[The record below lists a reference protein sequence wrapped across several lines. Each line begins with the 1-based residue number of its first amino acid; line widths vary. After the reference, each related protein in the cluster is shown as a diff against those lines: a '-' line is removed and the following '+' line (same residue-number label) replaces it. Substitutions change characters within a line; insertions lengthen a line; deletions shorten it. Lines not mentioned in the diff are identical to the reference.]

1 MKKFGF
7 GSKKSEGADED
18 GNRSALFGSR
28 SKNKSPAPSSNP
40 YAQPPPSGD
49 PYSQGRGRG
58 TPPGAGGYGPPSN
71 PGRPGMNPPGPLGN
85 SAPRNPYENLDN
97 KYGRANGGYARG
109 GPGYQSGYGADRY
122 GGDASGPP
130 GPKSRYGP
138 GGYGGL
144 GRTDPNDTASVDD
157 NRDALLGD
165 ARARQQERRYN
176 PALQDVPQGGAS
188 GATADGTNTT
198 YAPTY
203 QERQLTAEEEEE
215 EDIQAM
221 KHEIRMIKQQDVSS
235 TRNAL
240 RAALE
245 AEQTGRDTLLRLG
258 AQGERIHN
266 TEKNLDL
273 ASNQN
278 QIADEKSRELKKLN
292 KSMFAMNVSNPFT
305 GEQRRRA
312 RDEAIIDRHH
322 EERLQREATRQAAF
336 RTEQRM
342 DETFKTLSKK
352 AANGPQ
358 KQTNLADRSKYQ
370 FEADSEDD
378 EMENEIESNLSA
390 IEGVTGRLNLL
401 ARAQGKEIEQ
411 QNADLGRIM
420 GKSDHVDDQIVMNS
434 ARLGRIR

>member
-7 GSKKSEGADED
+7 GSKKSEGGDED
-18 GNRSALFGSR
+18 SSRSALFGSR
-28 SKNKSPAPSSNP
+28 SKNKSPAASSNP

-49 PYSQGRGRG
+49 SYSQGRGRG
-58 TPPGAGGYGPPSN
+58 GPPGAGGYGLPSG
-71 PGRPGMNPPGPLGN
+71 PGRPGMNRPGPQAN
-85 SAPRNPYENLDN
+85 SGPRNPYENLDN
-97 KYGRANGGYARG
+97 KNGRANGGYAPG
-109 GPGYQSGYGADRY
+109 GPGYQSGYGGDRY
-122 GGDASGPP
+122 GGDGSAPP
-130 GPKSRYGP
+130 APKSRYGP

-144 GRTDPNDTASVDD
+144 GRADPNDAASVDD

-165 ARARQQERRYN
+165 ARVRQQERRFN
-176 PALQDVPQGGAS
+176 PALQDVPQGGTS
-188 GATADGTNTT
+188 GAAADDTDAA

-221 KHEIRMIKQQDVSS
+221 KHDIRMIKQQDVSS

-245 AEQTGRDTLLRLG
+245 AEETGRDTLVRLG

-266 TEKNLDL
+266 TEMNLDL

-278 QIADEKSRELKKLN
+278 KIADEKSRELKKLN
-292 KSMFAMNVSNPFT
+292 KSMFAMHVANPFT

-312 RDEAIIDRHH
+312 RDEAIIDRHQ

-342 DETFKTLSKK
+342 DETFKTLSKN
-352 AANGPQ
+352 AAHGPQ
-358 KQTNLADRSKYQ
+358 KQTNLAERSKYQ

-378 EMENEIESNLSA
+378 EMENEIETNLSA

-401 ARAQGKEIEQ
+401 ARAQGREVEQ
-411 QNADLGRIM
+411 QNADLGRII

>member
-18 GNRSALFGSR
+18 SNRSALFGSK
-28 SKNKSPAPSSNP
+28 SKNKNPTPSSNP
-40 YAQPPPSGD
+40 YAQPQQSAD

-58 TPPGAGGYGPPSN
+58 GQTDVGGYGPPSN
-71 PGRPGMNPPGPLGN
+71 QGRPGMKPPGSQGHG
-85 SAPRNPYENLDN
+85 APRNPYENLDN
-97 KYGRANGGYARG
+97 KYGRSNGGYAPG
-109 GPGYQSGYGADRY
+109 GPGYQSGYGGDRY
-122 GGDASGPP
+122 GGDTSTP
-130 GPKSRYGP
+130 GPQSRYGP

-144 GRTDPNDTASVDD
+144 GRADPNDTASVDD

-176 PALQDVPQGGAS
+176 PALQDVPQGGVS
-188 GATADGTNTT
+188 GASADGSNTT

-245 AEQTGRDTLLRLG
+245 AEATGRDTLLRLG

-278 QIADEKSRELKKLN
+278 KIADEKSRELKKLN
-292 KSMFAMNVSNPFT
+292 KSMFAMHVSNPFT

-352 AANGPQ
+352 AAGGPQ

-378 EMENEIESNLSA
+378 EMENEIESNLTA

-401 ARAQGKEIEQ
+401 AQAQGREIEQ
-411 QNADLGRIM
+411 QNADLGRII

>member
-7 GSKKSEGADED
+7 GSKKSEGGDED
-18 GNRSALFGSR
+18 SSRSALFGSR

-58 TPPGAGGYGPPSN
+58 GPPGAGGYGLPSG
-71 PGRPGMNPPGPLGN
+71 PGRPGMNPPGPQAN
-85 SAPRNPYENLDN
+85 SGPRNPYENLDN
-97 KYGRANGGYARG
+97 KNGRANGGYAPG
-109 GPGYQSGYGADRY
+109 GPGYQSGYGGDRY
-122 GGDASGPP
+122 GADASAPP
-130 GPKSRYGP
+130 APKSRYGP

-144 GRTDPNDTASVDD
+144 GRADPNDAASVDD

-165 ARARQQERRYN
+165 ARVRQQERRYN
-176 PALQDVPQGGAS
+176 PALEDVPQGGAS
-188 GATADGTNTT
+188 GAAADDTDAA

-221 KHEIRMIKQQDVSS
+221 KHDIRMIKQQDVSS

-245 AEQTGRDTLLRLG
+245 AEETGRDTLVRLG

-278 QIADEKSRELKKLN
+278 KIADEKSRELKKLN
-292 KSMFAMNVSNPFT
+292 KSMFAMHVANPFT

-312 RDEAIIDRHH
+312 RDEAIIDRHQ

-342 DETFKTLSKK
+342 DETFKTLSKN

-358 KQTNLADRSKYQ
+358 KQTNLAERSKYQ

-378 EMENEIESNLSA
+378 EMENEIETNLSA

-401 ARAQGKEIEQ
+401 ARAQGREVEQ
-411 QNADLGRIM
+411 QNADLGRII